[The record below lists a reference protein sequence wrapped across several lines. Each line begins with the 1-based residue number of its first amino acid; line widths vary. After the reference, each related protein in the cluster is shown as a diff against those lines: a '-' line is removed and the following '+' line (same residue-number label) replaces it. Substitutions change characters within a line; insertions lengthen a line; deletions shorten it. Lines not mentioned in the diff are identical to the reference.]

1 MNPDPIPAGE
11 VDTESF
17 ANQAASDRF
26 LPCYE
31 TNMPIREEFTEVE
44 VKIAYSIARDV
55 ARGTLPQVAG
65 KQRMFEE
72 LNAAPYTA
80 MQFIE
85 AYPAMLEGGFYGKTL
100 SDLAVRIYV
109 EAISAEHGLAKRALA
124 LQAVLKNL
132 DYYEEGESKRLGK
145 PVARKSQRALC
156 QSLLV
161 AAPENVSYPDEVIAS
176 KSYFEGAVSQGLVNR
191 YERDADAR
199 SAAIA
204 HYGCKCC
211 VCGFNFEKKYG
222 KLGHGFVHVH
232 HVVDLASIGA
242 EYVVDPVKDL
252 RPVCPNCHAML
263 HTEKPAM
270 QIDQLR
276 ELIGANAASLPT

>member
-1 MNPDPIPAGE
+1 
-11 VDTESF
+11 
-17 ANQAASDRF
+17 
-26 LPCYE
+26 
-31 TNMPIREEFTEVE
+31 MPVRKEFTEAE
-44 VKIAYSIARDV
+44 VKVAYSIARDV
-55 ARGTLPQVAG
+55 AHGTLPQVAG
-65 KQRMFEE
+65 KQRMIEE

-85 AYPAMLEGGFYGKTL
+85 AYPAMLAGGFYGKTL

-109 EAISAEHGLAKRALA
+109 EAISAEYGLAKRALA

-132 DYYEEGESKRLGK
+132 DYYETGESKRKGK
-145 PVARKSQRALC
+145 PVVRKSQRALY
-156 QSLLV
+156 QLLLV
-161 AAPENVSYPDEVIAS
+161 AKPATVAYPDEVTAAE
-176 KSYFEGAVSQGLVNR
+176 SYLEGAISQVLVNR
-191 YERDADAR
+191 YERDPDAR

-211 VCGFNFEKKYG
+211 VCDFNFERRYG
-222 KLGHGFVHVH
+222 ELGRGFIHVH
-232 HVVDLASIGA
+232 HVVDLATIGA

-270 QIDQLR
+270 PIDKLR
-276 ELIGANAASLPT
+276 DLIAANITPSPN

>member
-1 MNPDPIPAGE
+1 
-11 VDTESF
+11 
-17 ANQAASDRF
+17 
-26 LPCYE
+26 
-31 TNMPIREEFTEVE
+31 MPIREEFTEVE
-44 VKIAYSIARDV
+44 VKVAYSIARDV
-55 ARGTLPQVAG
+55 ARRTLPQVAG
-65 KQRMFEE
+65 KQRMIEE

-85 AYPAMLEGGFYGKTL
+85 AYPAMLEGSFYGKTL

-145 PVARKSQRALC
+145 PVVRKSQRALC
-156 QSLLV
+156 QSLL
-161 AAPENVSYPDEVIAS
+161 AAVPENVSYPDEVKAS
-176 KSYFEGAVSQGLVNR
+176 EGYFEGAVSQVLVNR
-191 YERDADAR
+191 YERKVDAR
-199 SAAIA
+199 IAAIA

-211 VCGFNFEKKYG
+211 VCGFNFETKYG
-222 KLGHGFVHVH
+222 KLGHGFIHVH
-232 HVVDLASIGA
+232 HVVDLATIGA

-263 HTEKPAM
+263 HTKNQAM

-276 ELIGANAASLPT
+276 ALIDANAALPSA